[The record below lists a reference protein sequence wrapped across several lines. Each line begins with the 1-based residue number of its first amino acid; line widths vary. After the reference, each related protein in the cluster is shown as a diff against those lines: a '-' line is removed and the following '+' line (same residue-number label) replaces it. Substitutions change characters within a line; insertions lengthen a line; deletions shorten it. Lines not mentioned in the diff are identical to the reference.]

1 MSLTLGGR
9 HLSSRSLNRVVQF
22 VAALLVC
29 LTLGL
34 HWAALQTFA
43 WTTMIVERAQTG
55 SLAEAIQTT
64 FDGRHPCKLCKV
76 VRTGQAAEKKAESQL
91 KLQKLELPLPEPVK
105 PLEFPAAAGH
115 PAMVAVTLAPIAGH
129 APPLPP
135 PRRA

>member
-1 MSLTLGGR
+1 MALTLGGR
-9 HLSSRSLNRVVQF
+9 RLSSRPLNRVVQF

-55 SLAEAIQTT
+55 SLAEAIETT
-64 FDGRHPCKLCKV
+64 FDGQHPCKLCKV

-91 KLQKLELPLPEPVK
+91 KLQKLELPLPESAN
-105 PLEFPAAAGH
+105 PLELPTVAGQ
-115 PAMVAVTLAPIAGH
+115 PAMVAVTLTPIAGH